1 MDTFTLETPGKVN
14 LFLKVAGR
22 RPDSYHEI
30 ETLFFPMEKIADSVS
45 LLFTEQ
51 PGIRVFCGASGV
63 PSDESNIC
71 WKAAELY
78 LKTAGLETGVEIS
91 IGKRIPVAGGMGGGS
106 SDAAAVLLLMQ
117 RKFGALDGDAVHRI
131 AGKIGADVPF
141 FLNPVP
147 SIGRGV
153 GELLEEVSD
162 IPRSLP
168 LLIAA
173 PAFPVSASWSYR
185 HLNHA
190 AAMKDTRTLDSLLDA
205 LREGDFLRAASCL
218 RNDLEYAVME
228 KFPLLELLKR
238 ELAFGGSRVMVSGSG
253 PSLFVFYESFEARE
267 RVWEHVNARIGKYA
281 VKLLKA

>member
-1 MDTFTLETPGKVN
+1 METFTLETPGKVN
-14 LFLKVAGR
+14 LFLKVMGR

-30 ETLFFPMEKIADSVS
+30 ETLFFPMERITDSVS
-45 LLFTEQ
+45 VVFTEQ
-51 PGIRVFCGASGV
+51 PGTRISCRASGV

-78 LKTAGLETGVEIS
+78 LKTAGIETGMEIFLD
-91 IGKRIPVAGGMGGGS
+91 KRIPVAAGMGGGS
-106 SDAAAVLLLMQ
+106 SDAAAVLLLLQ
-117 RKFGALDGDAVHRI
+117 KKFGALDGNAVYRI

-147 SIGRGV
+147 SVGRGV
-153 GELLEEVSD
+153 GELLKQVPD
-162 IPRSLP
+162 IPRALP

-173 PAFPVSASWSYR
+173 PEFPVSAPWSYR
-185 HLNHA
+185 HLDYSVA
-190 AAMKDTRTLDSLLDA
+190 AKDMRSLESLLEA
-205 LREGDFLRAASCL
+205 LRKGDFLRAASFL

-238 ELAFGGSRVMVSGSG
+238 ELASGENRVMVSGSG
-253 PSLFVFYESFEARE
+253 PTLFVFYESFEARE
-267 RVWEHVNARIGKYA
+267 RVWEHVNARIGNYA

>member
-1 MDTFTLETPGKVN
+1 METFTLETPGKVN
-14 LFLKVAGR
+14 LFLKVMGR

-30 ETLFFPMEKIADSVS
+30 ETLFFPMERITDSVS
-45 LLFTEQ
+45 VVFTEQ
-51 PGIRVFCGASGV
+51 PGTRISCRASGV

-78 LKTAGLETGVEIS
+78 LKTAGIETGMEIFLD
-91 IGKRIPVAGGMGGGS
+91 KRIPVAAGMGGGS
-106 SDAAAVLLLMQ
+106 SDAAAVLLLLQ
-117 RKFGALDGDAVHRI
+117 KKFGALDGNAVYRI

-147 SIGRGV
+147 SVGRGV
-153 GELLEEVSD
+153 GELLEQVPD
-162 IPRSLP
+162 IPRALP

-173 PAFPVSASWSYR
+173 PEFPVSAPWSYR
-185 HLNHA
+185 HLDYSVA
-190 AAMKDTRTLDSLLDA
+190 AKDMRSLESLLEA
-205 LREGDFLRAASCL
+205 LRKGDFLRAASFL

-238 ELAFGGSRVMVSGSG
+238 ELASGENRVMVSGSG
-253 PSLFVFYESFEARE
+253 PTLFVFYESFEARK
-267 RVWEHVNARIGKYA
+267 RVWEHVNARIGNYA

>member
-1 MDTFTLETPGKVN
+1 METFTLETPGKVN
-14 LFLKVAGR
+14 LFLKVMGR

-30 ETLFFPMEKIADSVS
+30 ETLFFPMERITDSVS
-45 LLFTEQ
+45 VVFTEQ
-51 PGIRVFCGASGV
+51 PGTRISCRASGV

-78 LKTAGLETGVEIS
+78 LKTAGIETGMEIFLD
-91 IGKRIPVAGGMGGGS
+91 KRIPVAAGMGGGS
-106 SDAAAVLLLMQ
+106 SDAAAVLLLLQ
-117 RKFGALDGDAVHRI
+117 KKFGALDGNAVYRI

-147 SIGRGV
+147 SVGRGV
-153 GELLEEVSD
+153 GELLEQIPD
-162 IPRSLP
+162 IPRALP

-173 PAFPVSASWSYR
+173 PEFPVSAPWSYR
-185 HLNHA
+185 HLDYSVA
-190 AAMKDTRTLDSLLDA
+190 AKDMRSLESLLEA
-205 LREGDFLRAASCL
+205 LRKGDFLRAASFL

-238 ELAFGGSRVMVSGSG
+238 ELASGENRVMVSGSG
-253 PSLFVFYESFEARE
+253 PTLFVFYESFEARE
-267 RVWEHVNARIGKYA
+267 RVWEHVNARIGNYA